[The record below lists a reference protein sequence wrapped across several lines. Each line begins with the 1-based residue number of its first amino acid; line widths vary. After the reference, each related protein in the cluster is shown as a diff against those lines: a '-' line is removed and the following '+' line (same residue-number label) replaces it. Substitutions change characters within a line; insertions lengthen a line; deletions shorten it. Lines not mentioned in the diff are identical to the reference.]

1 MHCVKSVHTR
11 SFSSPYFPVFGMNTE
26 SISQYSVRMREN
38 TDQKN
43 SEYGHFSCHV
53 INSISC
59 EKLAKYLI
67 ELYSEPSQT
76 SKIEFFVK
84 TGNGFSLQK
93 QPQEV
98 FYEKGIFNNLT
109 KFTGKHLHQSLFLK

>member
-1 MHCVKSVHTR
+1 
-11 SFSSPYFPVFGMNTE
+11 MNTE

-59 EKLAKYLI
+59 EKLAKYLV